1 MTSNVVTRIYSNVK
15 YLKKY
20 SFYRNHGSRTSLSP
34 CGISIAP
41 CSETRENVRN
51 HGHCRKKEWEWSFK
65 KKRTTENNNTQ
76 ILHLCCSENVAC
88 DISRKGFTHDQV
100 SFSCDHRNH
109 MNCDLNIEKIFELI
123 YEIASLGH
131 YWLNSLNLSRNVAKK
146 YRV

>member
-1 MTSNVVTRIYSNVK
+1 MELALRRAVK
-15 YLKKY
+15 CEKM
-20 SFYRNHGSRTSLSP
+20 SE
-34 CGISIAP
+34 IMAIAGRR
-41 CSETRENVRN
+41 SENEVL
-51 HGHCRKKEWEWSFK
+51 K

-88 DISRKGFTHDQV
+88 DISRKGFTHNQV

-131 YWLNSLNLSRNVAKK
+131 Y
-146 YRV
+146 